1 MHKPYLMKKIE
12 AEKLVL
18 AGTIYSSAYILILM
32 ALYYMPFKIELS
44 NFFQMISSMF
54 VELLTIPTMVFL
66 AAALLFGIYK
76 LVRKRFNTRIYIIT
90 ALSLLSVLLIILTW
104 E

>member
-1 MHKPYLMKKIE
+1 MNKIE

-18 AGTIYSSAYILILM
+18 AGTIFSSAYILILM
-32 ALYYMPFKIELS
+32 ALYYIPFKIELP
-44 NFFQMISSMF
+44 NFLQAISSMF
-54 VELLTIPTMVFL
+54 FELFTLPTMVFL

-76 LVRKRFNTRIYIIT
+76 LVRKRFNTRVYIIT
-90 ALSLLSVLLIILTW
+90 SLSLLSVLLIILTW